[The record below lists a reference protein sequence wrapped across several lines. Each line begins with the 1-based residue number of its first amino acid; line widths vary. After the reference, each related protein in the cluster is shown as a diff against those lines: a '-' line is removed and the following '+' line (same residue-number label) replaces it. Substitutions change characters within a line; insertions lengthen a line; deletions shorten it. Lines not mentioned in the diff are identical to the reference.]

1 MRDAAPAASRFF
13 GKSASPLRRKTLPRS
28 GAPSQQAA
36 PLFSREAFHGPRPTP
51 FDKLVGDP
59 PERLALLPPVAAM
72 SIGSAGIGSGLDV
85 ASLVQQL
92 VAADRA
98 PTANRIDAIER
109 KTKAEISAFGSL
121 RSAFDTLRTAIGRLR
136 SSDAVDARKATA
148 EADAGFTA
156 SATAKAA
163 IGTYNVEVLARASA
177 HKIASSPC
185 ATASTTLGTGRL
197 TITSGQ
203 TTLDVDIDAAHATLQ
218 GVRDAIN
225 KAAQGKGVAATIVQ
239 ADDGARLVL
248 SATAT
253 GAANALRIAASGG
266 DGGLSAL
273 AYNPPAATTVTQLQ
287 PALDARVKV
296 DGFERSSASDTI
308 ADMLEG
314 VTLTLTAAAPGTVR
328 KLTVAADPSVLRS
341 AAKSFVNAWNTATNA
356 MAATTRYDPATRVAA
371 ALNGD
376 ALVRGVGRD
385 LRGQL
390 GAAAAELK
398 ALGITIETNGTLKLD
413 EAAFDAGLVKDPA
426 AAARLFT
433 SDASLAG
440 GLDKSLDR
448 LLDSDGLLK
457 GRDEDLARRTKSV
470 ADQRAAL
477 DTRMSQLEARYRAQF
492 VALDE
497 LMTRMQSTSSY
508 LAQQL
513 DKL

>member
-1 MRDAAPAASRFF
+1 
-13 GKSASPLRRKTLPRS
+13 
-28 GAPSQQAA
+28 
-36 PLFSREAFHGPRPTP
+36 
-51 FDKLVGDP
+51 
-59 PERLALLPPVAAM
+59 M
-72 SIGSAGIGSGLDV
+72 SITSTGIGSGLDV

-98 PTANRIDAIER
+98 PTANRIDALES
-109 KTKAEISAFGSL
+109 KTKAQISAFGAL
-121 RSAFDTLRTAIGRLR
+121 RSAFDSLRTAIGKLR
-136 SSDAVDARKATA
+136 SGDTVDARKATVQS
-148 EADAGFTA
+148 DAGFTA

-163 IGTYNVEVLARASA
+163 VGTYSVEVLARASA
-177 HKIASSPC
+177 HKLASQAYAAADTSV
-185 ATASTTLGTGRL
+185 GNGHL
-197 TITSGQ
+197 TITSGE
-203 TTLDVDIDAAHATLQ
+203 TTLEVDIDAEHATLQ

-225 KAAQGKGVAATIVQ
+225 KAAQGKGVTATIVT

-253 GAANALRIAASGG
+253 GADNALAIAASGG

-273 AYNPPAATTVTQLQ
+273 AYAPPAATTMTQLQ
-287 PALDARVKV
+287 AATDAKVKV
-296 DGFERSSASDTI
+296 DGFVRSSASDTI
-308 ADMLEG
+308 GDMIEG
-314 VTLTLTAAAPGTVR
+314 VTLTLTEAEPGTV
-328 KLTVAADPSVLRS
+328 KQLTVATDPSVLRS
-341 AAKSFVNAWNTATNA
+341 AAKSFVSSWNSAINA
-356 MAATTRYDPATRVAA
+356 MASTTKYDPATKVAA

-376 ALVRGVGRD
+376 ALVRGVARD

-390 GAAAAELK
+390 GDSVADLK
-398 ALGITIETNGTLKLD
+398 ALGITIDTNGTLKLD
-413 EAAFDAGLVKDPA
+413 EAAFDAGMAKDPA

-433 SDASLAG
+433 ADDGLAAGLDASL
-440 GLDKSLDR
+440 DH

-457 GRDEDLARRTKSV
+457 SRDDDLASRTRSI

-477 DTRMSQLEARYRAQF
+477 DTRMSALEARYRAQF

>member
-1 MRDAAPAASRFF
+1 
-13 GKSASPLRRKTLPRS
+13 
-28 GAPSQQAA
+28 
-36 PLFSREAFHGPRPTP
+36 
-51 FDKLVGDP
+51 
-59 PERLALLPPVAAM
+59 M
-72 SIGSAGIGSGLDV
+72 SITSTGIGSGLDV

-98 PTANRIDAIER
+98 PTANRIDALES
-109 KTKAEISAFGSL
+109 KTKAQISAFGAL
-121 RSAFDTLRTAIGRLR
+121 RSAFDSLRTAIGKLR
-136 SSDAVDARKATA
+136 SGDTVDARKATVQS
-148 EADAGFTA
+148 DAGFTA

-163 IGTYNVEVLARASA
+163 VGTYSVEVLARASA
-177 HKIASSPC
+177 HKLASQAYAAADTSV
-185 ATASTTLGTGRL
+185 GTGHL
-197 TITSGQ
+197 SITSGE
-203 TTLDVDIDAAHATLQ
+203 TTLEVDIDAEHATLQ

-225 KAAQGKGVAATIVQ
+225 KAAQGKGVTATIVT

-253 GAANALRIAASGG
+253 GADNALVIAASGG

-273 AYNPPAATTVTQLQ
+273 AYAPPAATTMTQLQ
-287 PALDARVKV
+287 AATDAKVKV
-296 DGFERSSASDTI
+296 DGFVRSSASDTI
-308 ADMLEG
+308 GDMIEG
-314 VTLTLTAAAPGTVR
+314 VTLTLTEAEPGTV
-328 KLTVAADPSVLRS
+328 KQLTVATDPSVLRS
-341 AAKSFVNAWNTATNA
+341 AAKSFVSSWNSAINA
-356 MAATTRYDPATRVAA
+356 MASTTKYDPATKVAA

-376 ALVRGVGRD
+376 ALVRGVARD

-390 GAAAAELK
+390 GDSVADLK
-398 ALGITIETNGTLKLD
+398 ALGITIDTNGTLKLD
-413 EAAFDAGLVKDPA
+413 EAAFDAGMAKDPA

-433 SDASLAG
+433 ADDGLAAGLDASL
-440 GLDKSLDR
+440 DH

-457 GRDEDLARRTKSV
+457 SRDDDLASRTKSI

-477 DTRMSQLEARYRAQF
+477 DTRMSALEARYRAQF